1 MTFGPRHI
9 FENPT
14 LTASNVVH
22 VSLVET
28 LGLTIMVTDT
38 TLITILPR
46 EATTT
51 ILRQKLTSLAL

>member
-9 FENPT
+9 LENPT

-28 LGLTIMVTDT
+28 LGLPIMVTDT
-38 TLITILPR
+38 TLITILP
-46 EATTT
+46 
-51 ILRQKLTSLAL
+51 